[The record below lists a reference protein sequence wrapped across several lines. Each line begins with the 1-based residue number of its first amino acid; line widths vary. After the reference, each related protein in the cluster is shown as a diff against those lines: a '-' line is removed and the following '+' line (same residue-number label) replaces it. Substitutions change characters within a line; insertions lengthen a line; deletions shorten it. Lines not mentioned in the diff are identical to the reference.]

1 MEYLVHIAKGRFVEA
16 RILAM
21 QGEYANAQVMTTRY
35 KEQKNKSREV
45 STKVI
50 SKADDLHRFC
60 KADVFFAIRGRVYIM
75 CISD

>member
-1 MEYLVHIAKGRFVEA
+1 VLKEDVPKGQFIET
-16 RILAM
+16 RISAM
-21 QGEYANAQVMTTRY
+21 QGESAKAQVMTTRY

-50 SKADDLHRFC
+50 SKANDLHCFY
-60 KADVFFAIRGRVYIM
+60 KADAFFAIRGKVYIM